1 MTKNIMSQMKLRE
14 NTFQIISIPKIQKK
28 HFEKLETKIPIEN
41 GEKTL
46 SRQYLKI
53 NIKYYILYKMCSFTH
68 SKRNSN

>member
-1 MTKNIMSQMKLRE
+1 MKLRE
-14 NTFQIISIPKIQKK
+14 NTFQITSIPKIQKK
-28 HFEKLETKIPIEN
+28 KNFEKLETKIPIEN

-53 NIKYYILYKMCSFTH
+53 NIKYYILYKMFSFTH